1 MYQRPRQALDGSPI
15 GDLYHKYAQDV
26 LRYIHRYI
34 FSKEEADD
42 LLMEVFL
49 AAIESPTLL
58 KFNAGEQIAWLQ
70 RVARNKVIDY
80 QRRAVK
86 RPTVALEE
94 MLDSPFDT
102 DHFTPEKAVVDR
114 EELELCRVRLSIL
127 PELQQQVLL
136 LRFGDDLRTKE
147 IASKLHKSDGA
158 VRSLLLRSLNILRDL
173 YHLREEGHAGGQSR

>member
-1 MYQRPRQALDGSPI
+1 MYQRPGQMLDGSPI
-15 GDLYHKYAQDV
+15 GDLYHKHAHDV
-26 LRYIHRYI
+26 LRDIHRYI

-58 KFNAGEQIAWLQ
+58 KLNVGEQIAWLR
-70 RVARNKVIDY
+70 RVAHNKVIDY
-80 QRRAVK
+80 QRRVVK
-86 RPTVALEE
+86 RPVGALEE
-94 MLDSPFDT
+94 MLDSPFDM
-102 DHFTPEKAVVDR
+102 DYAAPEQVVVNQ
-114 EELELCRVRLSIL
+114 EELELCRVHLSAL

-158 VRSLLLRSLNILRDL
+158 VRSLLLRSLNLLRDF
-173 YHLREEGHAGGQSR
+173 YHLREEGHASGQSR

>member
-1 MYQRPRQALDGSPI
+1 MYQRQRQALDGSPM
-15 GDLYHKYAQDV
+15 GNLYHKHARDV

-34 FSKEEADD
+34 FSNEDADD

-49 AAIESPTLL
+49 AALESPKLL
-58 KFNAGEQIAWLQ
+58 KLDAGEQIAWLQ

-86 RPTVALEE
+86 RPAVALEE
-94 MLDSPFDT
+94 MLDSPFDR
-102 DHFTPEKAVVDR
+102 DHFTPEKVVVDQ
-114 EELELCRVRLSIL
+114 EELELCRVRLSTL

-136 LRFGDDLRTKE
+136 LRFGDGLRTKE

-158 VRSLLLRSLNILRDL
+158 VRSLLLRSLNFLRNL
-173 YHLREEGHAGGQSR
+173 YDSREEE